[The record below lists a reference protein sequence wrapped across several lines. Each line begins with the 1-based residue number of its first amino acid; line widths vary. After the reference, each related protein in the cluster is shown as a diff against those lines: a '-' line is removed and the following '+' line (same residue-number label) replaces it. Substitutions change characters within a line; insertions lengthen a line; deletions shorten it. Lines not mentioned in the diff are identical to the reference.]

1 MGQELGTAK
10 LGGSSSEAL
19 MSMQAGGQQVPET
32 LKQDCGQGEQPA
44 SMARAAP
51 GQQHQGF
58 GDRKQESCCLA
69 KGENARN
76 SPTARRR
83 QERLCASF

>member
-1 MGQELGTAK
+1 M
-10 LGGSSSEAL
+10 
-19 MSMQAGGQQVPET
+19 PET

>member
-1 MGQELGTAK
+1 M
-10 LGGSSSEAL
+10 
-19 MSMQAGGQQVPET
+19 PET

-51 GQQHQGF
+51 GRQHQGF
-58 GDRKQESCCLA
+58 GDRKQESCLA
-69 KGENARN
+69 KGENAPN